1 LHQNMPVEIPD
12 SDELQTDL
20 INIGYKYDVVT
31 NQLKIE
37 RTEDLKKRGCLSPDT
52 AVALTLTFYG
62 GEYVSEGCYQPNK
75 LPERHAGMLI

>member
-1 LHQNMPVEIPD
+1 MGVEIPN

-20 INIGYKYDVVT
+20 TGIGYKYDSSDKL
-31 NQLKIE
+31 QLE
-37 RTEDLKKRGCLSPDT
+37 STEDLKKRGCLSPDT

-62 GEYVSEGCYQPNK
+62 GEYVSEGSYKPNK